1 MEMHK
6 KYVTV
11 LLLTAF
17 SLLARAQ
24 QSESSVISAVEN
36 NSPELKAARA
46 LLDAQ
51 IGETRT
57 GNSLPDPEVGYNHM
71 WGTSVAAGES
81 DEFTASQGFDFP
93 TAYIHRSKAAK
104 SKAAGYRAQYLSL
117 IHI

>member
-17 SLLARAQ
+17 SLLAKAQ

-57 GNSLPDPEVGYNHM
+57 GNSLPDPKWATTICG
-71 WGTSVAAGES
+71 AR
-81 DEFTASQGFDFP
+81 P
-93 TAYIHRSKAAK
+93 
-104 SKAAGYRAQYLSL
+104 
-117 IHI
+117 